1 MKKYNVMLTVDQIQ
15 KLVNDY
21 VDNQKFK
28 GNPEELYAPIEYILR
43 QGGKRMRPTLCLLAC
58 ELFGGDIEDCMVPA
72 VAAEIFH
79 NFTLVHD
86 DIMDQAPLRRGME
99 TIYKKWGSDVAIL
112 SGDTML
118 IKAFQY
124 VLNTDNKY
132 RYDVFAELCKV
143 ALEVCEGQQL
153 DLNFESRDD
162 VTLEEYLEMIRLK
175 TAVLL
180 GSVLKIGAIVAGAN
194 EKNQEAIYDFGV
206 HLGMAFQLQDD
217 VFDCYGDVEV
227 FGKMIGGDISDNK
240 KTYLYLYALDISS
253 EEDKKELCE
262 LFKMPKGRDDDKI
275 RKVLEIYDK
284 CAVKDKVLAKIE
296 QYYESAKTYL
306 AGLDVAE
313 ERKSVLYDYAEYLYK
328 RNK

>member
-1 MKKYNVMLTVDQIQ
+1 MYTIDEIQ
-15 KLVNDY
+15 KKINDY
-21 VDNQKFK
+21 IDNQKFEGDPK
-28 GNPEELYAPIEYILR
+28 ELYAPIEYILS
-43 QGGKRMRPTLCLLAC
+43 QGGKRLRPTLCLLAC
-58 ELFGGDIEDCMVPA
+58 DLFGGNIEDCMVPA

-124 VLNTDNKY
+124 VLNTNNKY
-132 RYDVFAELCKV
+132 RYEVFAELCKV

-153 DLNFESRDD
+153 DLNFETRDD
-162 VTLEEYLEMIRLK
+162 VALDEYLEMIRLK

-180 GSVLKIGAIVAGAN
+180 GSVLKIGAIVAGAD
-194 EKNQEAIYDFGV
+194 EESQKIIYDFGV
-206 HLGMAFQLQDD
+206 DIGMAFQLQDD
-217 VFDCYGDVEV
+217 VLDCYADVDV

-240 KTYLYLYALDISS
+240 KTYLYLYALGMAF
-253 EEDKKELCE
+253 EEDEQELRR
-262 LFKMPKGRDDDKI
+262 LFKMPKGRDEEKI
-275 RKVLEIYDK
+275 KKVLEIYDK
-284 CAVKDKVLAKIE
+284 YAVKHEVLAEIE
-296 QYYESAKTYL
+296 EMFTVATMDLITK
-306 AGLDVAE
+306 LDVDPG
-313 ERKSVLYDYAEYLYK
+313 RKDVLLDYAKYLYN

>member
-1 MKKYNVMLTVDQIQ
+1 MLSVEKIQ
-15 KLVNDY
+15 DVITDY
-21 VDNQKFK
+21 INNQKFE
-28 GNPEELYAPIEYILR
+28 GRPEELYAPIDYILR

-58 ELFGGDIEDCMVPA
+58 DLFGGNIEDCMVPA

-86 DIMDQAPLRRGME
+86 DIMDQAPIRRGKE
-99 TIYKKWGSDVAIL
+99 TIYKKWGTDVAIL

-124 VLNTDNKY
+124 VLNTNNKY
-132 RYDVFAELCKV
+132 RYEVFAELCKV

-153 DLNFESRDD
+153 DLNFETRDD

-180 GSVLKIGAIVAGAN
+180 GSVLKIGAIVAGAD
-194 EKNQEAIYDFGV
+194 EASQKIIYDFGV
-206 HLGMAFQLQDD
+206 DIGMAFQLQDD
-217 VFDCYGDVEV
+217 VLDCYADVDV

-240 KTYLYLYALDISS
+240 KTYLYLYALGVAF
-253 EEDKKELCE
+253 EEDEKELRR
-262 LFKMPKGRDDDKI
+262 LFKMPKGRDEEKI
-275 RKVLEIYDK
+275 KRVLEIYDK
-284 CAVKDKVLAKIE
+284 YAVKHEVLAEIE
-296 QYYESAKTYL
+296 EMFTVATMDLITK
-306 AGLDVAE
+306 LDVDS
-313 ERKSVLYDYAEYLYK
+313 ERKDVLLDYAKYLYN

>member
-1 MKKYNVMLTVDQIQ
+1 MYTIDEIQ
-15 KLVNDY
+15 KKINDY
-21 VDNQKFK
+21 IDNQKFE

-43 QGGKRMRPTLCLLAC
+43 QGGKRLRPTLCLLAC
-58 ELFGGDIEDCMVPA
+58 DLFGGDIEDCMVPA

-124 VLNTDNKY
+124 VLNTNNKY
-132 RYDVFAELCKV
+132 RYEVFAELCKV

-153 DLNFESRDD
+153 DLNFETRDD
-162 VTLEEYLEMIRLK
+162 VTLEEYLKMIRLK

-180 GSVLKIGAIVAGAN
+180 GSVLKIGAIVAGAD
-194 EKNQEAIYDFGV
+194 EESQKIIYDFGV
-206 HLGMAFQLQDD
+206 DIGMAFQLQDD
-217 VFDCYGDVEV
+217 VLDCYADVEV
-227 FGKMIGGDISDNK
+227 FGKMTGGDISDNK
-240 KTYLYLYALDISS
+240 KTYLYLYALGMAF
-253 EEDKKELCE
+253 EEDEQELRR
-262 LFKMPKGRDDDKI
+262 LFKMPKGRDEEKI
-275 RKVLEIYDK
+275 KRVLEIYDK
-284 CAVKDKVLAKIE
+284 YAVKHEVLAEIE
-296 QYYESAKTYL
+296 EMFTVATMDLITK
-306 AGLDVAE
+306 LDVDPV
-313 ERKSVLYDYAEYLYK
+313 RKDVLLDYAKYLYN

>member
-1 MKKYNVMLTVDQIQ
+1 MYTIDEIQ
-15 KLVNDY
+15 KKINDY
-21 VDNQKFK
+21 IDNQKFE

-43 QGGKRMRPTLCLLAC
+43 QGGKRLRPTLCLLAC
-58 ELFGGDIEDCMVPA
+58 DLFGGNIEDCMVPA

-86 DIMDQAPLRRGME
+86 DIMDQAPLRRGVE

-124 VLNTDNKY
+124 VLNTNNKY
-132 RYDVFAELCKV
+132 RYEVFAELCKV

-153 DLNFESRDD
+153 DLNFETRDD
-162 VTLEEYLEMIRLK
+162 VTLDEYLEMIRLK

-180 GSVLKIGAIVAGAN
+180 GSVLKIGAIVAGAD
-194 EKNQEAIYDFGV
+194 EESQKVIYDFGV
-206 HLGMAFQLQDD
+206 DIGMAFQLQDD
-217 VFDCYGDVEV
+217 VLDCYADVDV

-240 KTYLYLYALDISS
+240 KTYLYLYALGVAHDED
-253 EEDKKELCE
+253 EEELRR
-262 LFKMPKGRDDDKI
+262 LFKMPKGRDEEKI
-275 RKVLEIYDK
+275 KKVLEIYDK
-284 CAVKDKVLAKIE
+284 YAVKHEVLAEIE
-296 QYYESAKTYL
+296 EMFTVAIMDLITR
-306 AGLDVAE
+306 LDVDQ
-313 ERKSVLYDYAEYLYK
+313 ERKDVLLDYAKYLYN

>member
-1 MKKYNVMLTVDQIQ
+1 MYTIDEIQ
-15 KLVNDY
+15 KKINDY
-21 VDNQKFK
+21 IDNQKFE

-43 QGGKRMRPTLCLLAC
+43 QGGKRLRPTLCLLAC
-58 ELFGGDIEDCMVPA
+58 DLFGGNMEDCMVPA

-132 RYDVFAELCKV
+132 RYEVFAELCKV

-153 DLNFESRDD
+153 DLNFETRDD
-162 VTLEEYLEMIRLK
+162 VTLDEYLEMIRLK

-180 GSVLKIGAIVAGAN
+180 GSVLKIGAIVAGAD
-194 EKNQEAIYDFGV
+194 EESQKIIYDFGV
-206 HLGMAFQLQDD
+206 DIGMAFQLQDD
-217 VFDCYGDVEV
+217 VLDCYADVDV

-240 KTYLYLYALDISS
+240 KTYLYLYALDMAD
-253 EEDKKELCE
+253 EEDEKTLCE
-262 LFKMPKGRDDDKI
+262 LFKMPKGRDEEKI
-275 RKVLEIYDK
+275 KKVLEIYDK
-284 CAVKDKVLAKIE
+284 YAVKHEVLAEIE
-296 QYYESAKTYL
+296 EMFNVAIMDLITK
-306 AGLDVAE
+306 LDVAT
-313 ERKSVLYDYAEYLYK
+313 ERKDVLLDYAKYLYN

>member
-1 MKKYNVMLTVDQIQ
+1 MYTIDEIQ
-15 KLVNDY
+15 KIINDY
-21 VDNQKFK
+21 IDNQKFEGDPK
-28 GNPEELYAPIEYILR
+28 ELYAPIEYILR
-43 QGGKRMRPTLCLLAC
+43 QGGKRLRPTLCLLAC
-58 ELFGGDIEDCMVPA
+58 DLFGGKVEDCMVPA

-86 DIMDQAPLRRGME
+86 DIMDQAPLRRGVE

-132 RYDVFAELCKV
+132 RYEVFAELCKV
-143 ALEVCEGQQL
+143 ALEVCEGQQF
-153 DLNFESRDD
+153 DLNFETRDD

-180 GSVLKIGAIVAGAN
+180 GSVLKIGAIVAGAG
-194 EKNQEAIYDFGV
+194 EKAQNAIYNYGV
-206 HLGMAFQLQDD
+206 DLGMAFQLQDD
-217 VFDCYGDVEV
+217 VLDCYADVDV

-240 KTYLYLYALDISS
+240 KTYLYLYALSVAS
-253 EEDKKELCE
+253 AEDEAELRR
-262 LFKMPKGRDDDKI
+262 LFQMPKGRDEDKI
-275 RKVLEIYDK
+275 NKVLAIYDK
-284 CAVKDKVLAKIE
+284 YAVKQEALAHIHKYFVSSETILAKLDVENEDRKKVL
-296 QYYESAKTYL
+296 
-306 AGLDVAE
+306 
-313 ERKSVLYDYAEYLYK
+313 RNYAEYLYK

>member
-1 MKKYNVMLTVDQIQ
+1 MYTIDEIQ
-15 KLVNDY
+15 KKINDY
-21 VDNQKFK
+21 IDNQKFE

-43 QGGKRMRPTLCLLAC
+43 QGGKRLRPTLCLLAC
-58 ELFGGDIEDCMVPA
+58 DLFGGDIEDCMVPA

-124 VLNTDNKY
+124 VLNTNNKY
-132 RYDVFAELCKV
+132 RYEVFAELCKV

-153 DLNFESRDD
+153 DLNFETRDD
-162 VTLEEYLEMIRLK
+162 VTLEEYLKMIRLK

-180 GSVLKIGAIVAGAN
+180 GSVLKIGAIVAGADK
-194 EKNQEAIYDFGV
+194 ESQDVIYEFGV
-206 HLGMAFQLQDD
+206 EIGMAFQLQDD
-217 VFDCYGDVEV
+217 ILDCYADVDV

-240 KTYLYLYALDISS
+240 KTYLYLYALDMAID
-253 EEDKKELCE
+253 EDKEELLK
-262 LFKMPKGRDDDKI
+262 LFKMPKGRDEEKI
-275 RKVLEIYDK
+275 KKVLEIYDRY
-284 CAVKDKVLAKIE
+284 AVKHEVLAEIE
-296 QYYESAKTYL
+296 EMFDSAIMRLVTE
-306 AGLDVAE
+306 LDVDAK
-313 ERKSVLYDYAEYLYK
+313 RKDVLLDYAKYLYN

>member
-1 MKKYNVMLTVDQIQ
+1 MYTIDEIQ
-15 KLVNDY
+15 KKINDY
-21 VDNQKFK
+21 IDNQKFEGDPK
-28 GNPEELYAPIEYILR
+28 ELYAPIEYILS
-43 QGGKRMRPTLCLLAC
+43 QGGKRLRPTLCLLAC
-58 ELFGGDIEDCMVPA
+58 DLFGGNIEDCMVPA

-124 VLNTDNKY
+124 VLNTNNKY
-132 RYDVFAELCKV
+132 RYEVFAELCKV

-153 DLNFESRDD
+153 DLNFETRDD
-162 VTLEEYLEMIRLK
+162 VALDEYLEMIRLK

-180 GSVLKIGAIVAGAN
+180 GSVLKIGAIVAGAD
-194 EKNQEAIYDFGV
+194 EESQKIIYDFGV
-206 HLGMAFQLQDD
+206 DIGMAFQLQDD
-217 VFDCYGDVEV
+217 VLDCYADVDV

-240 KTYLYLYALDISS
+240 KTYLYLYALSVAHDED
-253 EEDKKELCE
+253 EEELRR
-262 LFKMPKGRDDDKI
+262 LFKMPKGRDEEKI
-275 RKVLEIYDK
+275 KKVLEIYDK
-284 CAVKDKVLAKIE
+284 YAVKYEVLAEIE
-296 QYYESAKTYL
+296 EMFTVAIMDLITK
-306 AGLDVAE
+306 LDVDPG
-313 ERKSVLYDYAEYLYK
+313 RKDVLLDYARYLYN

>member
-1 MKKYNVMLTVDQIQ
+1 MYTIDEIQ
-15 KLVNDY
+15 KKINDY
-21 VDNQKFK
+21 IDDQKFEGDPK
-28 GNPEELYAPIEYILR
+28 ELYAPIEYILR
-43 QGGKRMRPTLCLLAC
+43 QGGKRLRPTLCLLAC
-58 ELFGGDIEDCMVPA
+58 DLFGGDIEDCMVPA

-124 VLNTDNKY
+124 VLNTNNKY
-132 RYDVFAELCKV
+132 RYEVFSELCKV

-153 DLNFESRDD
+153 DLNFENRED
-162 VTLEEYLEMIRLK
+162 VTLDEYLEMIRLK

-180 GSVLKIGAIVAGAN
+180 GSVLKIGAIVAGAD
-194 EKNQEAIYDFGV
+194 EESQKIIYDFGV
-206 HLGMAFQLQDD
+206 DIGMAFQLQDD
-217 VFDCYGDVEV
+217 VLDCYADVDV

-240 KTYLYLYALDISS
+240 KTYLYLYALSVAHDED
-253 EEDKKELCE
+253 EEELRR
-262 LFKMPKGRDDDKI
+262 LFKMPKGRDEEKI
-275 RKVLEIYDK
+275 KKVLEIYDK
-284 CAVKDKVLAKIE
+284 YAVKYEVLAEIE
-296 QYYESAKTYL
+296 EMFTVAIMDLITK
-306 AGLDVAE
+306 LDVAP
-313 ERKSVLYDYAEYLYK
+313 ERKDVLLDYAKYLYN

>member
-1 MKKYNVMLTVDQIQ
+1 MYTIDEIQ
-15 KLVNDY
+15 KKINDY
-21 VDNQKFK
+21 IDNQKFE

-43 QGGKRMRPTLCLLAC
+43 QGGKRLRPTLCLLAC
-58 ELFGGDIEDCMVPA
+58 DLFGGDIEDCMVPA

-124 VLNTDNKY
+124 VLNTNNKY
-132 RYDVFAELCKV
+132 RYEVFAELCKV

-153 DLNFESRDD
+153 DLNFETRDD

-180 GSVLKIGAIVAGAN
+180 GSVLKIGAIVAGAD
-194 EKNQEAIYDFGV
+194 EESQKIIYDFGV
-206 HLGMAFQLQDD
+206 DIGIAFQLQDD
-217 VFDCYGDVEV
+217 VLDCYADVDV

-240 KTYLYLYALDISS
+240 KTYLYLYALGMAF
-253 EEDKKELCE
+253 EEDEQELRR
-262 LFKMPKGRDDDKI
+262 LFKMPKGRDEEKI
-275 RKVLEIYDK
+275 KRVLEIYDK
-284 CAVKDKVLAKIE
+284 YAVKHEVLAEIE
-296 QYYESAKTYL
+296 EMFTVATMDLITK
-306 AGLDVAE
+306 LDVDPV
-313 ERKSVLYDYAEYLYK
+313 RKDVLLDYAKYLYN

>member
-1 MKKYNVMLTVDQIQ
+1 MYTIDEIQ
-15 KLVNDY
+15 KIINDY
-21 VDNQKFK
+21 IDNQKFE
-28 GNPEELYAPIEYILR
+28 GNPKELYAPIEYILR
-43 QGGKRMRPTLCLLAC
+43 QGGKRLRPTLCLLAC
-58 ELFGGDIEDCMVPA
+58 DLFGGKIEDCMVPA

-86 DIMDQAPLRRGME
+86 DIMDQAPLRRGVE

-132 RYDVFAELCKV
+132 RYEVFAELCKV
-143 ALEVCEGQQL
+143 ALEVCEGQQF
-153 DLNFESRDD
+153 DLNFETRDD

-180 GSVLKIGAIVAGAN
+180 GSVLKIGAIVAGAD
-194 EKNQEAIYDFGV
+194 EKAQNAIYNYGV
-206 HLGMAFQLQDD
+206 DLGMAFQLQDD
-217 VFDCYGDVEV
+217 VLDCYADVDV

-240 KTYLYLYALDISS
+240 KTYLYLYALSVAS
-253 EEDKKELCE
+253 AEDEAELRR
-262 LFKMPKGRDDDKI
+262 LFQMPKGRDEDKI
-275 RKVLEIYDK
+275 NKVLAIYDK
-284 CAVKDKVLAKIE
+284 YAVKQEALAHIHKYFVSSETILAKLDVENEDRKKVL
-296 QYYESAKTYL
+296 
-306 AGLDVAE
+306 
-313 ERKSVLYDYAEYLYK
+313 RDYAEYLYK

>member
-1 MKKYNVMLTVDQIQ
+1 MYTIDEIQ
-15 KLVNDY
+15 KKINDY
-21 VDNQKFK
+21 IDNQKFE

-43 QGGKRMRPTLCLLAC
+43 QGGKRLRPTLCLLAC
-58 ELFGGDIEDCMVPA
+58 DLFGGNMEDCMVPA

-86 DIMDQAPLRRGME
+86 DIMDQAPLRRGVE

-124 VLNTDNKY
+124 VLNTNNKY
-132 RYDVFAELCKV
+132 RYEVFAELCKV

-153 DLNFESRDD
+153 DLNFETRDD
-162 VTLEEYLEMIRLK
+162 VTLDEYLEMIRLK

-180 GSVLKIGAIVAGAN
+180 GSVLKIGAIVAGAD
-194 EKNQEAIYDFGV
+194 EESQKIIYDFGV
-206 HLGMAFQLQDD
+206 DIGMAFQLQDD
-217 VFDCYGDVEV
+217 VLDCYADVDV

-240 KTYLYLYALDISS
+240 KTYLYLYALSVAHNED
-253 EEDKKELCE
+253 EEELRR
-262 LFKMPKGRDDDKI
+262 LFKMPKGRDEEKI
-275 RKVLEIYDK
+275 KKVLEIYDK
-284 CAVKDKVLAKIE
+284 YAVKHEVLAEIE
-296 QYYESAKTYL
+296 EMFTVAIMDLITK
-306 AGLDVAE
+306 LDVDPG
-313 ERKSVLYDYAEYLYK
+313 RKDVLLDYARYLYN

>member
-1 MKKYNVMLTVDQIQ
+1 MYTIDEIQ
-15 KLVNDY
+15 KKINDY
-21 VDNQKFK
+21 IDNQKFE
-28 GNPEELYAPIEYILR
+28 GEPEELYAPIEYILR
-43 QGGKRMRPTLCLLAC
+43 QGGKRLRPTLCLLAC
-58 ELFGGDIEDCMVPA
+58 DLFGGNMEDCMVPA

-124 VLNTDNKY
+124 VLNTNNKY
-132 RYDVFAELCKV
+132 RYEVFAELCKV

-153 DLNFESRDD
+153 DLNFETRDD

-180 GSVLKIGAIVAGAN
+180 GSVLKIGAIVAGAD
-194 EKNQEAIYDFGV
+194 EESQKIIYDFGV
-206 HLGMAFQLQDD
+206 NIGMAFQLQDD
-217 VFDCYGDVEV
+217 VLDCYADVDV
-227 FGKMIGGDISDNK
+227 FGKMVGGDISDNK
-240 KTYLYLYALDISS
+240 KTYLYLYALGMAF
-253 EEDKKELCE
+253 EEDEQELRR
-262 LFKMPKGRDDDKI
+262 LFKMPKGRDEEKI
-275 RKVLEIYDK
+275 KKVLEIYDK
-284 CAVKDKVLAKIE
+284 YAVKHEVLAEIE
-296 QYYESAKTYL
+296 EMFNVAIMDLITK
-306 AGLDVAE
+306 LDVDPG
-313 ERKSVLYDYAEYLYK
+313 RKDVLLDYAKYLYN